1 MSELVLVEVLVEV
14 SVAVLVLVDVSVE
27 VSELVS
33 DELVE
38 SIGLSHDASKR
49 APSVMINNNL
59 LRGLIFRMVKIITK
73 EPKKGKFIC

>member
-38 SIGLSHDASKR
+38 SLGLSQEESNK